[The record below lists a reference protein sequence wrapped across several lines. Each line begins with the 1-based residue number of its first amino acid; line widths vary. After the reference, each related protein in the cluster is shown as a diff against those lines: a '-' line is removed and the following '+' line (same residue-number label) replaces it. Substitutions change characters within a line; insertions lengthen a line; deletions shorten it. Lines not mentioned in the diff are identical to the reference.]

1 MEELIDQVKKELLRT
16 FLWIV
21 IAMSVSTAIYF
32 LAW

>member
-1 MEELIDQVKKELLRT
+1 MEELVAQVKKELLRT

-21 IAMSVSTAIYF
+21 IAMSVSVGIYF